1 MSKLKNKI
9 AVVTGGN
16 SGIGF
21 STAQEF
27 IAQGAKVVI
36 TGRNQA
42 AIDNA
47 VKQLGTN
54 AEGFK
59 ADAANLADTDA
70 LVQHVKE
77 KYGQVDVL
85 FVNAGVFFAEPIG
98 GVTEQK
104 FDEIMNINF
113 KGAVFTIEKFLP
125 ILADGASVIG
135 LSSISAYVSA
145 LGAGIYSA
153 SKAALNAYVRT
164 VAAQLADRKIRVNTV
179 NPGPI
184 ATPIATKAGFSEKDL
199 AAMGETLQT
208 AVLLKRFGQP
218 EEVAKLVTFLASD
231 EASFI
236 TGAEYA
242 IDGGAGVNAL

>member
-1 MSKLKNKI
+1 MSKLQNKI

-16 SGIGF
+16 SGIGY
-21 STAQEF
+21 STAEEF
-27 IAQGAKVVI
+27 IKQGATVII

-42 AIDNA
+42 ALDEA
-47 VKQLGTN
+47 VKKLGGN
-54 AEGFK
+54 ATGIK

-70 LVQHVKE
+70 LVQQIKE
-77 KYGQVDVL
+77 KHGHVDIL
-85 FVNAGVFFAEPIG
+85 FVNAGVFFTEPIG

-125 ILADGASVIG
+125 ILSEGASVIG

-164 VAAQLADRKIRVNTV
+164 VAGHLAERKIRVNTV

-184 ATPIATKAGFSEKDL
+184 ATPIAMKAGFTEKDL
-199 AAMGETLQT
+199 EVMSGALQN